1 VGSFHH
7 ISVLQAEVAACLL
20 PKSGGVYVDGTIG
33 GAGHARAILDASA
46 PDGLLIG
53 LDRDREALG
62 AAAAALASYGGRVRL
77 VHANFARLPEVL
89 RTEGM
94 AEIDGMLLDL
104 GVSSHQLDKGERG
117 FSFQQDAPLDMRMDS
132 SAGTC
137 AADLVN
143 SLSESELASV
153 IWRFGEERWSRR
165 IAATIVAARKAAP
178 ILTTRQLADLV
189 AGAIPRARWEARIH
203 PATRTFQAIRMA
215 VNEEL
220 ESLETVLPAAVAA
233 LRSGGRLVVISF
245 HSLED
250 RLVKTVFN
258 DLSRGCVC
266 PKSAPLCVCGRTPV
280 VRKITGKPLIAG
292 PEEVAA
298 NPRSRS
304 AKLRAVEKI

>member
-1 VGSFHH
+1 M
-7 ISVLQAEVAACLL
+7 
-20 PKSGGVYVDGTIG
+20 DGTIG
-33 GAGHARAILDASA
+33 GAGHARDILDASS

-53 LDRDREALG
+53 LDRDREAIE
-62 AAAAALASYGGRVRL
+62 AASVKLAGYESRVRL
-77 VHANFARLPEVL
+77 IHANFARLPEIL
-89 RTEGM
+89 RSEGVG
-94 AEIDGMLLDL
+94 EIDGMLLDL

-117 FSFQQDAPLDMRMDS
+117 FSFQQDAPLDMRMDA
-132 SAGTC
+132 SAGTS
-137 AADLVN
+137 AADLLN
-143 SLSESELASV
+143 SLSESDLASI

-165 IAATIVAARKAAP
+165 IAAAIVAARKISP

-203 PATRTFQAIRMA
+203 PATRTFQAVRIA

-220 ESLETVLPAAVAA
+220 AALEKGLPAAVAA

-250 RLVKTVFN
+250 RIVKTVFN

-266 PKSAPLCVCGRTPV
+266 PKSIPLCVCGRTPV
-280 VRKITGKPLIAG
+280 VRKITGKPLSAG
-292 PEEVAA
+292 PAEVAA

-304 AKLRAVEKI
+304 ARLRAVEKI